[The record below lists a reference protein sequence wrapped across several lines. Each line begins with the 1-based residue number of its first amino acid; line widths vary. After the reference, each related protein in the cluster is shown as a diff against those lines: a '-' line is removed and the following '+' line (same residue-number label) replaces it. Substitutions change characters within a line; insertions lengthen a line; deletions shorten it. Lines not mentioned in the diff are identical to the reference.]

1 MSQSG
6 LNSVVLGLVQM
17 RGDADPAANLRT
29 AVARVG
35 EAAQQGAQ
43 IVCLQELFR
52 SPYFCQRED
61 AAFFDLAEPIPG
73 PSTDALGRA
82 AAAHG
87 VVVIGSLFERRTAGV
102 YHNTAVVIDADG
114 SLRGL
119 YRKMHI
125 PDDPLYYEKFYFTP
139 GDLGFRSFA
148 VRGAHVGAL
157 VCWDQWFP
165 EAARLTALRGA
176 HILFYPTAIGWHPAE
191 KAEFG
196 TAQHEA
202 WELMQRS
209 HAVANG
215 VFVAVANRVGVEGGL
230 EFWGASFIADPF
242 GRVLARASHDR
253 EEILIARCDLGLID
267 ETRRHWPFLRDRRID
282 AYDGLLQRFLD
293 RG

>member
-1 MSQSG
+1 MSPPS
-6 LNSVVLGLVQM
+6 NSLVLGLVQM
-17 RGDADPAANLRT
+17 RCDVDPAANLRT
-29 AVARVG
+29 AVTRIG

-52 SPYFCQRED
+52 SQYFCQRED
-61 AAFFDLAEPIPG
+61 AALFDLAEPIPG

-114 SLRGL
+114 SVCGT

-125 PDDPLYYEKFYFTP
+125 PDDPLYYEKYYFTP

-148 VRGAHVGAL
+148 VRGARVGAL

-165 EAARLTALRGA
+165 EAARLTALGGA
-176 HILFYPTAIGWHPAE
+176 QIVFYPTAIGWHPAE

-196 TAQHEA
+196 AAQHEA

-215 VFVAVANRVGVEGGL
+215 VFVAVANRTGVEGGL

-242 GRVLARASHDR
+242 GRVLARASHAR